1 MTPDDSQLIAYADG
15 RLGATQTAW
24 IERELA
30 ASAELRDSVVR
41 LRASRLPYRQ
51 AFAAQI
57 LPAVPAALRRF
68 VEGIGQEGTPSDGR

>member
-15 RLGATQTAW
+15 RLSATQTAW
-24 IERELA
+24 VERELA
-30 ASAELRDSVVR
+30 ASAALRDSIGR

-68 VEGIGQEGTPSDGR
+68 VEGIGGEGKS